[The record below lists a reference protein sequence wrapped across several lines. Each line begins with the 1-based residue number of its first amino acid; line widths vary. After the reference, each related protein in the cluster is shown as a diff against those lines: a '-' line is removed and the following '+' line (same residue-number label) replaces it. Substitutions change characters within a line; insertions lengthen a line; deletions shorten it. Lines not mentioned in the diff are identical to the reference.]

1 MIRKHDA
8 GAGRAWRK
16 ERVKPVADKQEKSGL
31 SQKLNASFLGE
42 LVQQIKLVY
51 YLVRDR
57 DVPIYLKALPFLG
70 LLYVLFPIDIITDF
84 IPVLGQVD
92 DLMILTIGAKVF
104 IEMAPAHVVAKYM
117 AQMRGE
123 TTTIVDGTASD
134 VEPQVKFLE
143 GELVDAAE
151 ARPETV
157 KKNGKA
163 R

>member
-1 MIRKHDA
+1 M
-8 GAGRAWRK
+8 
-16 ERVKPVADKQEKSGL
+16 ADKQEKSGIA
-31 SQKLNASFLGE
+31 QKLNASFLGE

-51 YLVRDR
+51 YLVRDP

-104 IEMAPAHVVAKYM
+104 IEMAPAHVVAKHM

-123 TTTIVDGTASD
+123 TPTIVDSTATD
-134 VEPQVKFLE
+134 VESQVKFIE
-143 GELVDAAE
+143 GEPADAAPAQPE
-151 ARPETV
+151 AGQ
-157 KKNGKA
+157 KNGKP